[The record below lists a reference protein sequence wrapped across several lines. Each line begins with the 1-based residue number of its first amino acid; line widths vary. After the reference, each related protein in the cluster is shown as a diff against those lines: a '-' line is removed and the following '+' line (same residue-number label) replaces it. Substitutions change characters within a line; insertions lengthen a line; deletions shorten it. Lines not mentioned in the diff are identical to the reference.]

1 MKMLWKLAQE
11 LAKENFKEEHDCAW
25 EELEDSWMG
34 DIDKYERE
42 YRVHSMFEKIIKDEN
57 NLRTNNLKM
66 IKGEWHMRDTK
77 TGNFYKATETNNNTN
92 TTLNKEKENKT
103 MKNTREMREAKLQ
116 EMGID
121 TTRFFNLSLQ
131 VPFNTEVKITV
142 GEKEV
147 DFYEVD
153 INSFSDDAKS
163 IYRLKK
169 INDDLIK
176 EATDNY
182 VLDGYLEVDKALKN
196 MIQKHGIE
204 KEIKE
209 ITAYYKAVEEDRKNR
224 KKHNDISAELNPL
237 VYLADDPIAQSIME
251 QGYVNNHRLFRRF
264 VLAHTMRML
273 NYQAWGNTNRK
284 GWEACMK
291 DCFAYEYQFKMMM
304 DEFKV
309 LYKLQKEDIEAF
321 KERTHFFNG
330 NVLVATME
338 DYLYR
343 LKKYID
349 KTRKERKR
357 TYKGEE
363 YVKLARY
370 GNVLIKDLD
379 EKVYKYIHHYIN
391 TVKSYAESDYYYGMY
406 KTLVEFMDTA
416 YNKLPYDTT
425 KCSVWKDAYK
435 ASGAFYSLQ
444 NMIRFHN
451 CLIKNC
457 DDKYESEQ
465 HLYDLLDVFK
475 GEEWRFHKVLVDT
488 IERNNFNLNES
499 IRNGNNAIGTSSYD
513 KYNK

>member
-1 MKMLWKLAQE
+1 MDLKEVLNMAQTR
-11 LAKENFKEEHDCAW
+11 D
-25 EELEDSWMG
+25 
-34 DIDKYERE
+34 
-42 YRVHSMFEKIIKDEN
+42 EKG
-57 NLRTNNLKM
+57 R
-66 IKGEWHMRDTK
+66 
-77 TGNFYKATETNNNTN
+77 FCKATTNNNT
-92 TTLNKEKENKT
+92 TLNNEKENKT
-103 MKNTREMREAKLQ
+103 MMNTKMTKREERMETLKQ
-116 EMGID
+116 NGINVD
-121 TTRFFNLSLQ
+121 NFFNLSLQ
-131 VPFNTEVKITV
+131 IPMGATV
-142 GEKEV
+142 TINVNGKEMV
-147 DFYEVD
+147 LG
-153 INSFSDDAKS
+153 SDVTDNLAIPYS
-163 IYRLKK
+163 T
-169 INDDLIK
+169 DCVK
-176 EATDNY
+176 EA
-182 VLDGYLEVDKALKN
+182 
-196 MIQKHGIE
+196 M
-204 KEIKE
+204 KE
-209 ITAYYKAVEEDRKNR
+209 D
-224 KKHNDISAELNPL
+224 
-237 VYLADDPIAQSIME
+237 LADDPIAQSIME

-330 NVLVATME
+330 DVLVATME

-343 LKKYID
+343 LQKYIE

-357 TYKGEE
+357 TYKGKE

-370 GNVLIKDLD
+370 GNVLVNDLNSKIY
-379 EKVYKYIHHYIN
+379 KVITSYIDQAKIFADAN
-391 TVKSYAESDYYYGMY
+391 DYYGMY
-406 KTLVEFMDTA
+406 KTLCDFMNKA

-425 KCSVWKDAYK
+425 KCPVWKDAYK

-444 NMIRFHN
+444 NMIRFHD
-451 CLIKNC
+451 CIIKNC
-457 DDKYESEQ
+457 DDKYDSEQ

-513 KYNK
+513 RYNR